1 MTRIAMGTISQPL
14 SAGAGRRLKAGI
26 RVLRGVPGAPSV
38 GRSGGSH
45 YGSTGRFEKD
55 VKYYVKKKGFPA
67 YIPS

>member
-14 SAGAGRRLKAGI
+14 SAGAGRRLRAGI

-45 YGSTGRFEKD
+45 YGSTGRFEKM
-55 VKYYVKKKGFPA
+55 
-67 YIPS
+67 